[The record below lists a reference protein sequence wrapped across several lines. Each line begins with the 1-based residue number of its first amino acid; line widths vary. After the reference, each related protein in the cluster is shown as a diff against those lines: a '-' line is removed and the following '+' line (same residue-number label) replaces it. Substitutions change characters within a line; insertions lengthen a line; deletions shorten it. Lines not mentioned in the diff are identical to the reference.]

1 MTQTLNLFIY
11 TETSLHAGT
20 GSTVS
25 VVDLPI
31 QRERTT
37 QFPIVQGSGLKGAL
51 RSQVNA
57 KDGVEMVFGPE
68 TTNAHAYA
76 GAISVGDAQILL
88 FPVQSLNG
96 VFAYV
101 TCRGAL
107 ARLKRAVPGLPMPE
121 ALGEGKAHVTK
132 PSGVKVTNNRV
143 VLEEFSFEAQ
153 EDDTATKLGEWFA
166 ANAFPQDA
174 AYDYWRSKVKN
185 SLVVLHDTD
194 FRDFVVNSTEITT
207 HVRIDPAKKTV
218 ARGALWTREALPS
231 DCLFFSSVQ
240 VCDSRNPDIYVTSQQ
255 IVEWLMDNANLPHRI
270 QLGGDE
276 TTGNGFVALRWK

>member
-57 KDGVEMVFGPE
+57 KDGVETIFGPE
-68 TTNAHAYA
+68 TTNAQAYA

-101 TCRGAL
+101 TCRSVL
-107 ARLKRAVPGLPMPE
+107 ARLKRTMPDLPMPA
-121 ALGEGKAHVTK
+121 ALGEGKAHITK
-132 PSGVKVTNNRV
+132 PSGVKVTTSRV

-153 EDDTATKLGEWFA
+153 EDDTTTELAEWFA
-166 ANAFPQDA
+166 NNAFPQDE

-185 SLVVLHDTD
+185 SLVVLRDTD
-194 FRDFVVNSTEITT
+194 FRDFVVNSTEIAT
-207 HVRIDPAKKTV
+207 HIKLDAKTKTV
-218 ARGALWTREALPS
+218 DGSALFTVESLPS
-231 DCLFFSSVQ
+231 DCLFFSTIRVG
-240 VCDSRNPDIYVTSQQ
+240 DSRNPDKGDWKAADVKDWLQKNTSQ
-255 IVEWLMDNANLPHRI
+255 RI

-276 TTGNGFVALRWK
+276 TTGNGFVALRWN

>member
-1 MTQTLNLFIY
+1 MTTLNLFIY

-37 QFPIVQGSGLKGAL
+37 QFPVVQGSGLKGAL
-51 RSQVNA
+51 RSQVNS
-57 KDGVEMVFGPE
+57 KDSVEIVFGPE
-68 TTNAHAYA
+68 TTNAQAYG

-101 TCRGAL
+101 TCRGVL
-107 ARLKRAVPGLPMPE
+107 ARLKRVVPDLPMPE
-121 ALGEGKAHVTK
+121 ALGEGRAHVTK
-132 PSGVKVTNNRV
+132 PSGVKVINNRI
-143 VLEEFSFEAQ
+143 VLEEFSFDVG
-153 EDDTATKLGEWFA
+153 EDPVTTQLAEWFA
-166 ANAFPQDA
+166 SHALPQDET
-174 AYDYWRSKVKN
+174 YDYWRNKVKN
-185 SLVVLHDTD
+185 SLVVLRDTD

-207 HVRIDPAKKTV
+207 HVRIDPLKKTV
-218 ARGALWTREALPS
+218 QAGALWTREALPS
-231 DCLFFSSVQ
+231 DCLLFSSVQ
-240 VCDSRNPDIYVTSQQ
+240 VRDSRNPDVYMTAEQ
-255 IVEWLMDNANLPHRI
+255 IAQLLKDSSKLPHRI

-276 TTGNGFVALRWK
+276 TTGNGFVALRWN

>member
-1 MTQTLNLFIY
+1 MTTLNLFIY

-37 QFPIVQGSGLKGAL
+37 QFPVVQGSGLKGAL
-51 RSQVNA
+51 RSQVNGN
-57 KDGVEMVFGPE
+57 DSVEIVFGPE
-68 TTNAHAYA
+68 TTNAQAYG

-107 ARLKRAVPGLPMPE
+107 ARLKRVVTDLPMPE
-121 ALGEGKAHVTK
+121 ALGEDGAHITN
-132 PSGVKVTNNRV
+132 PSAVRVGGQV
-143 VLEEFSFEAQ
+143 VLEEFSFIVE
-153 EDDTATKLGEWFA
+153 EDAVTTQLAEWFA
-166 ANAFPQDA
+166 THAFPQDA
-174 AYDYWRSKVKN
+174 TYDYWRNKVRN
-185 SLVVLHDTD
+185 SLVVLRDTD

-207 HVRIDPAKKTV
+207 HVRIDPLKKTV
-218 ARGALWTREALPS
+218 QTGALWTREALPS

-240 VCDSRNPDIYVTSQQ
+240 VRDSRNPDAYIAAQQ
-255 IVEWLMDNANLPHRI
+255 IAEWLKDSAKLPHRI

-276 TTGNGFVALRWK
+276 TTGNGFVALRWN